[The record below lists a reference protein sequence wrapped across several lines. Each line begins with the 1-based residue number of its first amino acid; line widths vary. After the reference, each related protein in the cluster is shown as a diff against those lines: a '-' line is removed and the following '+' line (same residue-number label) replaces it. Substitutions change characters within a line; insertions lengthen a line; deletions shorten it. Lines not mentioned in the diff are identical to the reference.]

1 MGPSITRVS
10 SADSHLLKGS
20 SSHILMNSEV
30 SLIDSIFTTK
40 STEYVF
46 LVCTKQTNA
55 KIYVGKW
62 GTHNL
67 TLPSHSGTAAV
78 QVDFAWGRSMWDH
91 VIIPADSEFSSTCFH
106 IRRRG
111 DYISGSLFD
120 EGIFKWGCLLT
131 VVVYVHRHKVRW
143 FSGPCHL
150 TRLGISPW
158 FFKPAL
164 TWNWLF

>member
-1 MGPSITRVS
+1 
-10 SADSHLLKGS
+10 
-20 SSHILMNSEV
+20 MNSEV

-46 LVCTKQTNA
+46 LVCTKQTNV

-91 VIIPADSEFSSTCFH
+91 VIIPADSVPSEFSSTSFH
-106 IRRRG
+106 VRGRG

-131 VVVYVHRHKVRW
+131 VVIYVHRHKVRW

-158 FFKPAL
+158 FFKPVL